1 MENKQTYKTK
11 FWTMTRKKRLSAV
24 VLHIFLGMLSI
35 VFLFPFLW
43 MLMTA
48 LKTPQEIIMGME
60 QFFPK
65 NPQWDNFRKAI
76 TTIPFFRY
84 LLNSVI
90 IVVSVMLGT
99 LISSSTAAYAFSKLE
114 WKGRDKWFIILL
126 STMMIPLHV
135 VLIPTFV
142 LYAKIGW
149 LGTRLPLIVPSFF
162 GGGAAFYI
170 FMLRQFFKGIPKEI
184 SESAVIDGA
193 NHFQIFIRIMLPLCR
208 PALVTVLLFTFMA
221 TWNDYFGPLIF
232 LSNPEHWTL
241 ALGLRAFQQ
250 QYSGRYDL
258 MMAASIIIMSPTLI
272 LFFFTQKTFIE
283 GISFTGIKG

>member
-99 LISSSTAAYAFSKLE
+99 VISSSTAAYAFSKLE

-135 VLIPTFV
+135 VLIPT
-142 LYAKIGW
+142 
-149 LGTRLPLIVPSFF
+149 
-162 GGGAAFYI
+162 
-170 FMLRQFFKGIPKEI
+170 
-184 SESAVIDGA
+184 
-193 NHFQIFIRIMLPLCR
+193 LCYTLK
-208 PALVTVLLFTFMA
+208 LV
-221 TWNDYFGPLIF
+221 G
-232 LSNPEHWTL
+232 
-241 ALGLRAFQQ
+241 
-250 QYSGRYDL
+250 
-258 MMAASIIIMSPTLI
+258 
-272 LFFFTQKTFIE
+272 
-283 GISFTGIKG
+283 